1 MVDPLTTRRF
11 VHRAIFAAI
20 AAVILFL
27 RLLPLSSGAGGIPGP
42 DLMLALTLA
51 WVLRRPDYVPALLI
65 AAVFLLE
72 DLMYMRPPGLWPL
85 LVVLGTEILRAREE
99 GLRNLPHVLELV
111 VVGGLMAAMLIAKRL
126 VLALVMIDQ
135 PPLGMELLQLLVTLA
150 VYPLVVVASRI
161 ALGLRRPAPGEVD
174 ALGHRL

>member
-1 MVDPLTTRRF
+1 MVDPLTTRRIL
-11 VHRAIFAAI
+11 HRALFAGI

-27 RLLPLSSGAGGIPGP
+27 HLLPLSSGAGGIPGP

-65 AAVFLLE
+65 VAVFLLE

-85 LVVLGTEILRAREE
+85 IVLLGTELLRAREQ
-99 GLRNLPHVLELV
+99 GLRDLPHVLELA
-111 VVGGLMAAMLIAKRL
+111 VVGGLMVAMLIARRL
-126 VLALVMIDQ
+126 VLALVMIEQ
-135 PPLGMELLQLLVTLA
+135 PPLGMELLRLLVTLA
-150 VYPLVVVASRI
+150 AYPLVVVASRL
-161 ALGLRRPAPGEVD
+161 ALGLRRAAPGEVD